1 MTHHVVRLAD
11 HFFAGKAA
19 DLTEGLI
26 GLGDLSLEIRTGV
39 NEFVLGQQGF
49 HVGDRQIFLH
59 NSLGLDKK
67 RRLDTNCIKSS

>member
-19 DLTEGLI
+19 DLAEGLI